1 MWFLIPWL
9 WFRTQDVGHLLYA
22 IAVNI
27 VLVLAMIPE
36 MKQYVKFRREGKG
49 EDLSEVMQLTGM
61 GRGIYKM
68 AKRFGLLESRP
79 KSKDDE

>member
-1 MWFLIPWL
+1 
-9 WFRTQDVGHLLYA
+9 VYA

-27 VLVLAMIPE
+27 ILMLAMIPE

-49 EDLSEVMQLTGM
+49 EDLSEVIQLTGM

-68 AKRFGLLESRP
+68 AKRFGLLEG
-79 KSKDDE
+79 KSKSEDDE